1 MYVHNMS
8 YMYVMPSYIRM
19 PFILVYDPI
28 FVPLCTPY
36 HFFCPSVCL
45 CYFWP
50 FTFIEKSDCGKIN
63 FVLYVISVVMILVKL
78 LQVIWGYITC
88 FVVCQSFCP
97 SLYIFERYAF
107 YMIMVLCHQCFI
119 LWEPGVLVVKG
130 HRRHQNLRGN
140 LRIFFPEGTSI

>member
-8 YMYVMPSYIRM
+8 YMYVMPSYVRM
-19 PFILVYDPI
+19 PFTLVYDPI
-28 FVPLCTPY
+28 FVPFCTPY

-97 SLYIFERYAF
+97 SLCLYLWKIC
-107 YMIMVLCHQCFI
+107 VLYDN
-119 LWEPGVLVVKG
+119 GVMSSML
-130 HRRHQNLRGN
+130 H
-140 LRIFFPEGTSI
+140 FMGTWSSSCKRT